1 MEKRDKWEEAI
12 RAKLEHFESTPD
24 PSDWEA
30 IAHRLSDKTPV
41 IRMKSQRWAYWAAA
55 AIVLL
60 LLPTMVSGGARHR
73 DRRRAE
79 KYRSGNIRISDKTTS
94 RQGRCA
100 GRDREDG

>member
-41 IRMKSQRWAYWAAA
+41 IRMKSQRWAYWAVA
-55 AIVLL
+55 AIV
-60 LLPTMVSGGARHR
+60 
-73 DRRRAE
+73 
-79 KYRSGNIRISDKTTS
+79 
-94 RQGRCA
+94 
-100 GRDREDG
+100 

>member
-41 IRMKSQRWAYWAAA
+41 IRMKSQSNDAAGCVRS
-55 AIVLL
+55 IKMNVL
-60 LLPTMVSGGARHR
+60 
-73 DRRRAE
+73 D
-79 KYRSGNIRISDKTTS
+79 
-94 RQGRCA
+94 C
-100 GRDREDG
+100 